1 MGYLF
6 MTSNEATK
14 DFIEKVK
21 NGEFDIVDFDNEE
34 LDLTNE
40 FIENS
45 NKEYKESL
53 SSMCNEILK

>member
-1 MGYLF
+1 

-21 NGEFDIVDFDNEE
+21 SGEFDIVDFDNEE
-34 LDLTNE
+34 LVLTNE
-40 FIENS
+40 FVENS

-53 SSMCNEILK
+53 SSICNEILK